1 MVQHERAAIELA
13 RVATSCFDPAS
24 APRLS
29 LSSWTPYSTL
39 LGGGQDD
46 LLAEL
51 IDLVDQVVVYPEWS
65 EGRKR
70 RFAEVAS
77 RAAHAVE
84 LAILLAPRG
93 ERVLPANPTA
103 PKTGT
108 ALAQELSGAATLGVD
123 EVNLYNYG
131 LLRAHD
137 IRGVHAH
144 GRHGVLIVPRGG
156 RQPTTSTS
164 VTTLTSG
171 SSAR

>member
-1 MVQHERAAIELA
+1 MVQHERASIELA
-13 RVATSCFDPAS
+13 RVATSCFDPS
-24 APRLS
+24 SGPRLS

-39 LGGGQDD
+39 LGAEQQD

-51 IDLVDQVVVYPEWS
+51 FELVDQVVVYAEWS

-77 RAAHAVE
+77 RTAGAVE

-103 PKTGT
+103 AKAGT
-108 ALAQELSGAATLGVD
+108 PLARELSDAATLGVD

-131 LLRAHD
+131 LLRPHD
-137 IRGVHAH
+137 IRGFMAAVS
-144 GRHGVLIVPRGG
+144 R
-156 RQPTTSTS
+156 
-164 VTTLTSG
+164 
-171 SSAR
+171 ARPLG